1 MRGSG
6 HAGSRGNCGRWCSR
20 IYFGD
25 RTIRRVDDSNTETTE
40 SRDTL
45 EREIVGLIHQISHH
59 GRQMFMQ
66 GLARDKLTLTHWMI
80 LEQLN
85 ANRDGLTM
93 RAIADSAGMTPSSV
107 TGLVDALEAKGW
119 TARQNDPSDRRVVRV
134 ALTKSGVKQVQRI
147 GEHLFE
153 QYRVSMQDMNQTQLE
168 LIHQMY
174 GTMLERMRSSIA
186 ASKQGDEPQIAASRG
201 GKS

>member
-1 MRGSG
+1 
-6 HAGSRGNCGRWCSR
+6 
-20 IYFGD
+20 
-25 RTIRRVDDSNTETTE
+25 VDDSSIETTE
-40 SRDTL
+40 SRATL

-80 LEQLN
+80 LEELN

-107 TGLVDALEAKGW
+107 TGLVDALEARRW
-119 TARQNDPSDRRVVRV
+119 TARQSDPSDRRVVRV
-134 ALTKSGVKQVQRI
+134 ALTKSGIKHVQRV
-147 GEHLFE
+147 GEHLFQ
-153 QYRVSMQDMNQTQLE
+153 QYRDSMIDMTETQLT
-168 LIHQMY
+168 LIHDMY

-186 ASKQGDEPQIAASRG
+186 ASKHAEDTTALQSRG